1 MKTKN
6 YQMLS
11 KKEMLD
17 INVGGIP
24 CLCILPWI
32 VILLGGD
39 N

>member
-17 INVGGIP
+17 INGGIP